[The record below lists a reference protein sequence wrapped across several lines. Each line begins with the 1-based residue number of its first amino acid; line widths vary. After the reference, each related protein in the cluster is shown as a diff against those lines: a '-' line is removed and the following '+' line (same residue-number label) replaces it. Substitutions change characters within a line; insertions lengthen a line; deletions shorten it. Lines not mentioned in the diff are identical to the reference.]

1 MKVRIIKRL
10 NEAKKY
16 VHVPSK
22 VPLRQLPS
30 TQEMGAPLEI
40 QHARISIA
48 TKIDSI
54 LQRPVTNV
62 GQGQLVY
69 NKETGKMEVSKI
81 TDPKKT
87 PMLYYVYKGITPDG
101 EISNEN
107 NVRAVNAEI
116 EERIEVFIS
125 ELSELEKDVLAADL
139 DAIIFY
145 MSQQREFDEKETH
158 QSKYMLGQ
166 APGDF
171 DSFNF
176 ATRGRSVYKDTRAG
190 KDFMLK
196 STPELKNIPE
206 EHHFLFSM
214 ENLMGRLKSKLP
226 EAQGE
231 EIPVLTPKD
240 YDSNYTLGAT
250 TMSISKEDELSKGQN
265 VDSQSFINKFYSNPD
280 NYQDM
285 SVEDQV
291 EMLSPYLE
299 KLIKVT
305 EQKLQNNQEPSEFIE
320 FLETSANVPEEVLN
334 PFEKRIN
341 DILETME
348 ERGFA

>member
-10 NEAKKY
+10 LTEDKDK
-16 VHVPSK
+16 HVPI
-22 VPLRQLPS
+22 
-30 TQEMGAPLEI
+30 EI
-40 QHARISIA
+40 QNTRISIA
-48 TKIDSI
+48 MKIDSM
-54 LQRPVTNV
+54 LQRPVINV
-62 GQGQLVY
+62 GQEQLIY

-125 ELSELEKDVLAADL
+125 ELNELEKTVLAADL

-145 MSQQREFDEKETH
+145 MSQQREFDQRETH

-176 ATRGRSVYKDTRAG
+176 ATRARSVYKDTRAG

-226 EAQGE
+226 KAEGVVTINTPQGTE
-231 EIPVLTPKD
+231 RVEIPVLTPND

-250 TMSISKEDELSKGQN
+250 TVSTSKEDELSKGQDVEQN
-265 VDSQSFINKFYSNPD
+265 FINKFYSNPE

-291 EMLSPYLE
+291 EMLSPYME
-299 KLIKVT
+299 RLIKAT
-305 EQKLQNNQEPSEFIE
+305 EQKLQKNQEPSEFIE

-334 PFEKRIN
+334 PFEQRIN

>member
-10 NEAKKY
+10 LTEDKDK
-16 VHVPSK
+16 HVPI
-22 VPLRQLPS
+22 
-30 TQEMGAPLEI
+30 EI
-40 QHARISIA
+40 QNTRISIA
-48 TKIDSI
+48 MKIDSM
-54 LQRPVTNV
+54 LQRPVINV
-62 GQGQLVY
+62 GQEQLIY

-116 EERIEVFIS
+116 EERIEVFVS
-125 ELSELEKDVLAADL
+125 DLSELEKTVLAADL

-145 MSQQREFDEKETH
+145 MSQQREFDERETH

-176 ATRGRSVYKDTRAG
+176 ATRARSVYKDTRAG

-226 EAQGE
+226 KVEDE

-250 TMSISKEDELSKGQN
+250 TMSISKEDELSKGQD
-265 VDSQSFINKFYSNPD
+265 VDLQSFINKFYSNPD

-299 KLIKVT
+299 RLIEVT

-320 FLETSANVPEEVLN
+320 FLQTSSNVPDEVLD
-334 PFEKRIN
+334 PFEQRIN

>member
-10 NEAKKY
+10 LTENVDK
-16 VHVPSK
+16 H
-22 VPLRQLPS
+22 
-30 TQEMGAPLEI
+30 APIEI
-40 QHARISIA
+40 QNTRISIA
-48 TKIDSI
+48 MKIDKL
-54 LQRPVTNV
+54 LQRPVINV
-62 GQGQLVY
+62 GQEQLVY

-81 TDPKKT
+81 TDAKQT

-125 ELSELEKDVLAADL
+125 ELNELEKTVLASDL
-139 DAIIFY
+139 DAILFY
-145 MSQQREFDEKETH
+145 MSQQREFDERETH

-176 ATRGRSVYKDTRAG
+176 ATRARSVYKDTRAG

-214 ENLMGRLKSKLP
+214 ENLMGRLKPLLP
-226 EAQGE
+226 EAGGTVTINKPGGME
-231 EIPVLTPKD
+231 RVEVPVLTPND
-240 YDSNYTLGAT
+240 YDSNYTLGST
-250 TMSISKEDELSKGQN
+250 TISTSKEMDLAKDQDVEQN
-265 VDSQSFINKFYSNPD
+265 FINKFYSNPD
-280 NYQDM
+280 NYEDM

-299 KLIKVT
+299 RLINAT
-305 EQKLQNNQEPSEFIE
+305 EKKLQNDQEPSEFIQ
-320 FLETSANVPEEVLN
+320 FLETSANVPDEVLD

-341 DILETME
+341 DILQVME
-348 ERGFA
+348 ERGLA